1 SHSTHRVP
9 ISPLR
14 ALFVRSERS
23 RRSGGEERNGLLHLK
38 TAAFWTGV
46 LFFTLR
52 VTAHHLKEFTTFR
65 AFELIDRHGA
75 RPPEPSIRPVAS
87 DLTLD
92 RESLS
97 VKPYS
102 GLLRFSPAC
111 SPGMTV
117 NAA

>member
-1 SHSTHRVP
+1 WRTRSFPGPGRRWSLSRVETSVFP
-9 ISPLR
+9 YWPPCLPPPGM
-14 ALFVRSERS
+14 AGSERS
-23 RRSGGEERNGLLHLK
+23 GRRRGEDRDSLFDLGV
-38 TAAFWTGV
+38 AALRAGV
-46 LFFTLR
+46 LFFTLC

-97 VKPYS
+97 AKP
-102 GLLRFSPAC
+102 
-111 SPGMTV
+111 
-117 NAA
+117 